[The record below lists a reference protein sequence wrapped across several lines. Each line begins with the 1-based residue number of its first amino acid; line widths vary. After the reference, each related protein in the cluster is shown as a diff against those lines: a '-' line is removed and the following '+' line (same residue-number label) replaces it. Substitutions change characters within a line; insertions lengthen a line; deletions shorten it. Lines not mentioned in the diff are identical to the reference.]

1 MQFICDRLLNLY
13 LIDNQMSVSEIKQT
27 KLNLIAWIEGLSDI
41 NMLTVLD
48 GLRNS
53 GSNKDWWDEL
63 SDNQKQ
69 QINAGLID
77 AEKGNVHSS
86 EVFWDK
92 LKNG

>member
-1 MQFICDRLLNLY
+1 MLNLY
-13 LIDNQMSVSEIKQT
+13 MIDNLMSVSEIKKT
-27 KLNLIAWIEGLSDI
+27 KLDLITWIEGLSDI

-48 GLRNS
+48 ELRNS
-53 GSNKDWWDEL
+53 EKNKDWWDEL
-63 SDNQKQ
+63 NDNQKQ
-69 QINAGLID
+69 QINAGLLD

>member
-1 MQFICDRLLNLY
+1 M
-13 LIDNQMSVSEIKQT
+13 IDNLMSVSEIKKT
-27 KLNLIAWIEGLSDI
+27 KLDLITWIEGLSDI

-48 GLRNS
+48 ELRNS
-53 GSNKDWWDEL
+53 EKNKDWWDEL
-63 SDNQKQ
+63 NDNQKQ
-69 QINAGLID
+69 QINAGLLD